1 MKPKYI
7 YICISIVG
15 SSYSDSNKFHSFYM
29 KFLYRN
35 SFKDIFSSNQSC
47 SYLILLQNIIQNV
60 ITKLHYIAY
69 SNIVPQ
75 RIKYKVSTQAHTRTC
90 I

>member
-1 MKPKYI
+1 
-7 YICISIVG
+7 
-15 SSYSDSNKFHSFYM
+15 M

-75 RIKYKVSTQAHTRTC
+75 RIKYKVSTQAHTRTHAYERTYAHAQARAYTVTHFYTRAC
-90 I
+90 THI